1 VLYRNNG
8 DGTFTD
14 ATEGSGI
21 AGQHLSSSAAFADFD
36 RDGTL
41 DLYVVTYLDFE
52 AALRVCRTKEG
63 RPVTCHPR
71 AIAAAQDLMYQN
83 RGDGSFQDVTDAA
96 GIVAPEGKG
105 LGVVAADFDQDGWT
119 DIYVAN
125 DTTPNFLYHNRGR
138 PSADD
143 RPRLEFEEIGVV
155 SGSALCGDGQA
166 KAGMGIAC
174 ADLDGNGYL
183 DLYVTNYYREYNT
196 LFLNFGN
203 LTFRDETQ
211 QAGLVAP
218 TLPVLGFGTQAI
230 DADLDGWPDLFVAN
244 GHVEDVRERGDP
256 WKMPAQ
262 FFRNQGQSRF
272 ADESHASGDYFSH
285 HCLGRGASRLD
296 WDRDGRSD
304 LVVVN
309 QDRPAGLLHNQSEIG
324 NRIVIELC
332 GVRSNRDATGSRIV
346 VMAGGKR
353 QVIESAG
360 GDGYLGTNERR
371 QIIGLGGTE
380 RIDSIEVYWPSGWVN
395 EWRDL
400 EVNRNVTI
408 RESSPPLLELLP

>member
-1 VLYRNNG
+1 
-8 DGTFTD
+8 
-14 ATEGSGI
+14 
-21 AGQHLSSSAAFADFD
+21 
-36 RDGTL
+36 
-41 DLYVVTYLDFE
+41 
-52 AALRVCRTKEG
+52 
-63 RPVTCHPR
+63 
-71 AIAAAQDLMYQN
+71 
-83 RGDGSFQDVTDAA
+83 
-96 GIVAPEGKG
+96 
-105 LGVVAADFDQDGWT
+105 
-119 DIYVAN
+119 
-125 DTTPNFLYHNRGR
+125 
-138 PSADD
+138 
-143 RPRLEFEEIGVV
+143 
-155 SGSALCGDGQA
+155 
-166 KAGMGIAC
+166 
-174 ADLDGNGYL
+174 
-183 DLYVTNYYREYNT
+183 
-196 LFLNFGN
+196 
-203 LTFRDETQ
+203 
-211 QAGLVAP
+211 
-218 TLPVLGFGTQAI
+218 
-230 DADLDGWPDLFVAN
+230 LFVAN

-272 ADESHASGDYFSH
+272 ADESLASGDYFSH